1 MHMSAA
7 DVPSPKCLKLGVS
20 SGMVWF
26 ALLSTIATPCSSAQT
41 SSSSR
46 PTSSEVPIESK
57 LSFDLYRGYL
67 IVTRGTIG
75 DIRNA
80 KLLIDT
86 GTDPSV
92 IDKRIAERMHS
103 RLEMTGLDTI
113 HTKVAT
119 WRTTVPSFLVGP
131 VATQNSTVLV
141 EDLSFLERDMGIRID
156 ALIGLDVLRSTN
168 FLVDYR
174 SHHIRFGA
182 RVRSGSGV
190 RFIHNPPFATVAM
203 TLEGRPVQLLLDTGA
218 SSLMLFRTHWPTSAK
233 PRAVKHS
240 MNLAGDLARQ
250 LLELNS
256 ATLGDLELGRQT
268 AYLVD
273 DEKDAG
279 RDFDGLINPGLLGLR
294 QIFFDFEN
302 RRLAWDR

>member
-1 MHMSAA
+1 MIVA
-7 DVPSPKCLKLGVS
+7 DLPSPASGMPKRVRVGVS
-20 SGMVWF
+20 SGMVLF
-26 ALLSTIATPCSSAQT
+26 ALLLSIATPCSRAQT
-41 SSSSR
+41 SSIS
-46 PTSSEVPIESK
+46 TSSGVPIQTK
-57 LSFDLYRGYL
+57 LDFDLYRGYL
-67 IVTRGTIG
+67 IVTRGAIG

-80 KLLIDT
+80 KFLIDT

-92 IDKRIAERMHS
+92 IDKRIAERMHA
-103 RLEMTGLDTI
+103 RLELAGLDTI
-113 HTKVAT
+113 HTKVPT
-119 WRTTVPSFLVGP
+119 WRTTVPSFLLGP

-156 ALIGLDVLRSTN
+156 ALIGLDVLRSTS

-218 SSLMLFRTHWPTSAK
+218 SSLMLFRTHWPTSPK
-233 PRAVKHS
+233 SAVKHS
-240 MNLAGDLARQ
+240 INLAGDLARQ

-273 DEKDAG
+273 DEKDAR

>member
-1 MHMSAA
+1 MSVA
-7 DVPSPKCLKLGVS
+7 DFPRRASGVPKRLGLGVS
-20 SGMVWF
+20 MLWF
-26 ALLSTIATPCSSAQT
+26 ALLLSIAAPFSCAQNSSIST
-41 SSSSR
+41 SSG
-46 PTSSEVPIESK
+46 VHIESK
-57 LSFDLYRGYL
+57 LKFDLYHGYL
-67 IVTRGTIG
+67 IVTRGAIG

-80 KLLIDT
+80 KFLIDT

-92 IDKRIAERMHS
+92 IDRRIAERMHF
-103 RLEMTGLDTI
+103 RLELTGLDTI
-113 HTKVAT
+113 HAKVPT
-119 WRTTVPSFLVGP
+119 WRTTVPSFLLGP

-156 ALIGLDVLRSTN
+156 ALIGLDVLRSTS

-174 SHHIRFGA
+174 SHHICFGGS
-182 RVRSGSGV
+182 VCSGSGV

-218 SSLMLFRTHWPTSAK
+218 SSLMLFRTHWPTTPK
-233 PRAVKHS
+233 PSTVRHS
-240 MNLAGDLARQ
+240 INLAGDLTRQ

-256 ATLGDLELGRQT
+256 ASLGDLQLGRQT

-273 DEKDAG
+273 DEKNVH
-279 RDFDGLINPGLLGLR
+279 REFDGLINPGLLGLR

-302 RRLAWDR
+302 RRLAWIR